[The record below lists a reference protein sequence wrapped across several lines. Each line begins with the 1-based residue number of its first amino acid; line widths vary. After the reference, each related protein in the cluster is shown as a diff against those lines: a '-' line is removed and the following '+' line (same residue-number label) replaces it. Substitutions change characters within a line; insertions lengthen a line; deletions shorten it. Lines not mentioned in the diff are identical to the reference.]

1 MQEMKRKMEVIK
13 GMTIVKIHKKGV
25 YYTCDPKGIN
35 GIRITG
41 LECNFLVCLGS
52 YRDAFAFH
60 MLVPHSFAELIR
72 AKVESEQIVIQAVR
86 PLIARRDAMEGLP
99 EISLNFP
106 EDTDIDTLT
115 LEKVAAE
122 IVDNGCFSHLVLDLD
137 GGSYEG
143 EFILSSLDCVARG
156 GKIKIF
162 SVQGKVKRIIA
173 SGDADISIRSVVAP
187 ALHVEVSGCATVKIL
202 YYHGDLDRKEGSVKK
217 LTVIVRE
224 NGKAIIA
231 GKEYT
236 KETPEGRAL
245 EQPQS

>member
-1 MQEMKRKMEVIK
+1 
-13 GMTIVKIHKKGV
+13 MTIVKIHKKGV

-52 YRDAFAFH
+52 YMDAFAFN
-60 MLVPHSFAELIR
+60 MLVPHLFADCVQ
-72 AKVESEQIVIQAVR
+72 AKVESKQIVIQAVR
-86 PLIARRDAMEGLP
+86 PLIARRDAMDMLL
-99 EISLNFP
+99 EITVNFP
-106 EDTDIDTLT
+106 ETTKIGTLI
-115 LEKVAAE
+115 LEKVSAE
-122 IVDNGCFSHLVLDLD
+122 IIDNGCFSHLVLDLD